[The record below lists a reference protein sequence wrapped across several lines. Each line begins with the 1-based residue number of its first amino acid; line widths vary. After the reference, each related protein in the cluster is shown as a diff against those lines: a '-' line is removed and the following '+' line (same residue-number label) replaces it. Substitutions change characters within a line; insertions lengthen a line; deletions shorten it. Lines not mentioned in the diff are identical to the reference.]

1 MQIHTCIYKQSYTC
15 LGLLVFASFLC
26 AKIEGC
32 RFASF
37 SFCLFLSLL
46 TGSNKRIIEFSP
58 TPAKCKWTESS
69 LSWSRKKRLC
79 FLGSRLVNGARTHFK
94 SPVWKKTDPM
104 ISPNINKHVLW
115 CVKGRFLR
123 VNEMKL
129 AIPNEVFNIFIVQHE
144 NAKIKYLWHR

>member
-15 LGLLVFASFLC
+15 LGLLVFSSFLY

-32 RFASF
+32 RFASL

-94 SPVWKKTDPM
+94 SPVWTKTDPM
-104 ISPNINKHVLW
+104 ISSKYEKTCALIWREDFKSE
-115 CVKGRFLR
+115 R
-123 VNEMKL
+123 NEAQEFQMKFSTSL
-129 AIPNEVFNIFIVQHE
+129 
-144 NAKIKYLWHR
+144 